1 MPSAEIIA
9 IGTELLLGEIQD
21 SNTQYLARML
31 REIGVDLYRASMVGD
46 NEERIAQAIR
56 EALGRAHIVITSGG
70 LGPTVDDPTRLA
82 VAHAVNTELE
92 YQPEL
97 WQQIEERFR
106 FYGRTAS
113 ENNKRQ
119 AYIPRGATAIKNPV
133 GTAPAFYVE
142 PTPDKTIISL
152 PGVPRELY
160 YLFENDVAPYLKK
173 KFALQGT
180 ILARVLHTAGIGES
194 MVDELIGDLET
205 YKNPT
210 VGLLAHPGQTD
221 VRITA
226 KAESQQQAET
236 MIDEMEKLVRER
248 LGHHIFGVDSET
260 LPGALLKLLNK
271 KGWKLALL
279 ECGTSNETFQRLKA
293 EGFLDSQVIAVDSAV
308 DRIGMLDDLHAQCQM
323 VGAEVG
329 LSVHLTEN
337 NDENQTILDLIAV
350 TPHQTR
356 QRQRFYG
363 GAPALGSMWAA
374 NTALDF
380 LRRTVLETSSDF

>member
-46 NEERIAQAIR
+46 NQERIAQTIR
-56 EALGRAHIVITSGG
+56 EALSRAQIVITSGG
-70 LGPTVDDPTRLA
+70 LGPTVDDPTRQA
-82 VAHAVNTELE
+82 VAQAVDTELE
-92 YQPEL
+92 YKTEL

-119 AYIPRGATAIKNPV
+119 AYIPHGAIAIKNPV
-133 GTAPAFYVE
+133 GTAPAFYFE
-142 PTPDKTIISL
+142 PSKDKTIISL

-160 YLFENDVAPYLKK
+160 YLFENAVTPYLKEK
-173 KFALQGT
+173 YGLKGT
-180 ILARVLHTAGIGES
+180 ILARVLHTSGIGES
-194 MVDELIGDLET
+194 MVDELIGDLEICE
-205 YKNPT
+205 NPT

-226 KAESQQQAET
+226 KADSQQEAMR
-236 MIDEMEKLVRER
+236 MIAEMEELIRER
-248 LGHHIFGVDSET
+248 LGHHIYGVDRET
-260 LPGALLKLLNK
+260 LPVVLIKLLDNN
-271 KGWKLALL
+271 GWKLALV
-279 ECGTSNETFQRLKA
+279 EMGTSDETLRLLQS
-293 EGFLDSQVIAVDSAV
+293 EGFKNTQAVGCESFTDKNE
-308 DRIGMLDDLHAQCQM
+308 LLENLQTQCQKL
-323 VGAEVG
+323 GSDVG
-329 LSVHLTEN
+329 LLVQLRE
-337 NDENQTILDLIAV
+337 NDEKQTILDLIAV

-356 QRQRFYG
+356 QRQRYYG
-363 GAPALGSMWAA
+363 GAPALTTTWAA

-380 LRRTVLETSSDF
+380 LRRTILETKSDY